1 MKFLLL
7 GPGGVGVYFC
17 GRAALGGTKVEV
29 LPHSGFD
36 EISEKGYSIQSIAG
50 DFHFKPDKVLKNSS
64 SISGD
69 FDAVILSS
77 KILPEIDRTKLLAPV
92 KSLPGNPPI
101 VLIQNGI
108 GIEEEIATAF
118 PDNEIISVIAYIGV
132 SRNSATE
139 IVHRGAGKL
148 LMGSFNTPKNKVSA
162 VEKVANA
169 FRAGGIECTVSND
182 IILERWRKL
191 LWNLPFNPLSVV
203 AGGLHTGEL
212 CDGGE
217 IEKLCSALMDE
228 VIAVANASGVKLTRK
243 MADEQIE
250 YTRNFPPYRTSML
263 QDFDA
268 GKFLEVD
275 AIIGNAVK
283 IAQKHNISVPL
294 MSCVSVLL
302 RSIDRKLREQKNQH
316 C

>member
-17 GRAALGGTKVEV
+17 GRAALGGAAVEI

-36 EISEKGYSIQSIAG
+36 EIAAKGYSVKSIAG
-50 DFHFKPDKVLKNSS
+50 DFHFEPQKVLKNHSE
-64 SISGD
+64 ISD
-69 FDAVILSS
+69 DIDAVILSS
-77 KILPEIDRTKLLAPV
+77 KILPEINRVNLLSPAA
-92 KSLPGNPPI
+92 SLKQKPPI

-108 GIEEEIATAF
+108 GIEQEIAENF
-118 PDNEIISVIAYIGV
+118 PDNEIISTIAYIGV

-139 IVHRGAGKL
+139 IVHRGSGKL
-148 LMGSFNTPKNKVSA
+148 LMGSFRCPPDKLSA
-162 VEKVANA
+162 VEKIAAA
-169 FRAGGIECTVSND
+169 FRTGGVECAVSSD
-182 IILERWRKL
+182 IQLERWRKL
-191 LWNLPFNPLSVV
+191 LWNLPFNPLSVI
-203 AGGLHTGEL
+203 AGGVHTGEL

-217 IEKLCSALMDE
+217 MEKLCSELMDE
-228 VIAVANASGVKLTRK
+228 IIAVANASGVKLTRQ

-283 IAQKHNISVPL
+283 IADQYNVHVPL
-294 MSCVSVLL
+294 MRCCMVLL
-302 RSIDRKLREQKNQH
+302 KSIDRKLRERYR
-316 C
+316 